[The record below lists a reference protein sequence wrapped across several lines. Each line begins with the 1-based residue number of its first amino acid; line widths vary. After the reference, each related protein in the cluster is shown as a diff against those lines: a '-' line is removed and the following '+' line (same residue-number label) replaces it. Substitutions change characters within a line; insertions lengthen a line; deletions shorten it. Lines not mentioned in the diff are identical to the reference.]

1 MSPEVLALDQQR
13 AVLARQQEMAYRA
26 DLVNHAHVTTCA
38 SVFAVLLD
46 KWFERHRAGPDDLFT
61 APTANDLRW
70 LAKMAF
76 HYAIYVPDAA
86 KLCKVDDS
94 KLDALAGL
102 MRDDAFSFDHLFAV
116 KDPSKSLAEPIGEQP

>member
-1 MSPEVLALDQQR
+1 MN
-13 AVLARQQEMAYRA
+13 YRA

-46 KWFERHRAGPDDLFT
+46 KWFERNQRIQGGFP

>member
-46 KWFERHRAGPDDLFT
+46 KWFERNQRIQGGFPS
-61 APTANDLRW
+61 PTANDLRW

-94 KLDALAGL
+94 KLDALAGIN
-102 MRDDAFSFDHLFAV
+102 RDDAFSFKHLFAV

>member
-1 MSPEVLALDQQR
+1 VSPEVLALDQQR

-46 KWFERHRAGPDDLFT
+46 KWFERHQRIQGGFPT
-61 APTANDLRW
+61 PTANDLRW

-94 KLDALAGL
+94 KLDALAGIN
-102 MRDDAFSFDHLFAV
+102 RDDAFSFAHLFAV